1 LQVGNAWTDSTVD
14 NFGAI
19 FYWWT
24 HALIS
29 DASFHGVVKNVSV
42 NSLFATF
49 FVSLLL
55 LRFSLIQ
62 VAQTLAV

>member
-1 LQVGNAWTDSTVD
+1 
-14 NFGAI
+14 
-19 FYWWT
+19 
-24 HALIS
+24 
-29 DASFHGVVKNVSV
+29 VSV